1 MNTRIEEAKEWISGI
16 KDKIMEINEA
26 GKKSIIM
33 EHENGLREISDSIK
47 FNNICIIGFPVEEEK
62 EKGKIIYL
70 RK

>member
-1 MNTRIEEAKEWISGI
+1 
-16 KDKIMEINEA
+16 MEINEA